1 MGKGKEMI
9 TLRELKEKAV
19 SKQQQKLMGLAL
31 AYKRGDVPD
40 SEVSDTVKDLA
51 KSMSTKELEDFA
63 STKHKGLPQK
73 VDEAKSSTG
82 YELYH
87 RDFSSAMQHA
97 YKHAKAKLGVD
108 VDPEEIDKKVAS
120 GPKKPSKGKTNSYRL
135 LDKGGKKAIQ
145 VQVYG
150 MDNGK
155 YELNMYKESVD
166 INEAHDPKHVKM
178 AIGVASDKRYKQGN
192 YSGAVRAI
200 EKIKKGLSKNPQV
213 AAVLKKQNE
222 DNNISN
228 RSAALKPQIYNDPVT
243 GKKKVRM
250 VPSKSNIVKTN
261 DPEDVKEAH
270 DPKHVKMAIGVASD
284 KRYKQG
290 NYTGAV
296 RAIEKI
302 KKGLSKHPQVAAVL
316 KRQNEA
322 KDPGE
327 YDQEGDM
334 AKTQLKTIMRNA
346 SDLADLLDDN
356 ENMPEW
362 VQNKITKAS
371 DYMTS
376 AYNYMASEDDGGKM
390 DEEMDPTKHVSKKG
404 DMYCVYNKDGKEVA
418 KFDNKKDADA
428 YAIKNHDKL
437 MEYLEVGTDAIRK
450 SYAAMTPGQNEA
462 LAATDRAFAIGA
474 VGAAAYAAKKAKDR
488 FDPVKV
494 RDARK
499 KRAEKRAERSDAE
512 RELAQNRRDRQNY
525 QKKLR
530 QMRDRQNKQRNKR

>member
-73 VDEAKSSTG
+73 KEDNNISNRSAALKPQTYNDPNTGKKKVRMVPSKSNIVKTNDRVDEAKSSTG

-108 VDPEEIDKKVAS
+108 VDPEEIDKKVAM
-120 GPKKPSKGKTNSYRL
+120 GPRKPSKGKTNSYRL
-135 LDKGGKKAIQ
+135 LDKNGKKAIQ

-155 YELNMYKESVD
+155 YELNMYKESV
-166 INEAHDPKHVKM
+166 
-178 AIGVASDKRYKQGN
+178 
-192 YSGAVRAI
+192 
-200 EKIKKGLSKNPQV
+200 
-213 AAVLKKQNE
+213 
-222 DNNISN
+222 
-228 RSAALKPQIYNDPVT
+228 
-243 GKKKVRM
+243 
-250 VPSKSNIVKTN
+250 
-261 DPEDVKEAH
+261 
-270 DPKHVKMAIGVASD
+270 
-284 KRYKQG
+284 
-290 NYTGAV
+290 
-296 RAIEKI
+296 
-302 KKGLSKHPQVAAVL
+302 
-316 KRQNEA
+316 NEA

-404 DMYCVYNKDGKEVA
+404 DMYCVYNKDGEEVA

-450 SYAAMTPGQNEA
+450 NYAAMTPGQTNELSTGA
-462 LAATDRAFAIGA
+462 DRA
-474 VGAAAYAAKKAKDR
+474 AAAVATGIATYGVKKAIDRFRPTQIAKARREREAKKQE
-488 FDPVKV
+488 
-494 RDARK
+494 RDDAIEYIRK
-499 KRAEKRAERSDAE
+499 QRDKR
-512 RELAQNRRDRQNY
+512 L
-525 QKKLR
+525 KKLR
-530 QMRDRQNKQRNKR
+530 NKK

>member
-73 VDEAKSSTG
+73 KEDNNISNRSAALKPQTYNDPNTGQKKVRMVPSKSNIVKTNDRVDEAKSSTG

-108 VDPEEIDKKVAS
+108 VDPEEIDKKVAM
-120 GPKKPSKGKTNSYRL
+120 GPSKPSKGKTNSYRL

-155 YELNMYKESVD
+155 YELNMYKESV
-166 INEAHDPKHVKM
+166 
-178 AIGVASDKRYKQGN
+178 
-192 YSGAVRAI
+192 
-200 EKIKKGLSKNPQV
+200 
-213 AAVLKKQNE
+213 
-222 DNNISN
+222 
-228 RSAALKPQIYNDPVT
+228 
-243 GKKKVRM
+243 
-250 VPSKSNIVKTN
+250 
-261 DPEDVKEAH
+261 
-270 DPKHVKMAIGVASD
+270 
-284 KRYKQG
+284 
-290 NYTGAV
+290 
-296 RAIEKI
+296 
-302 KKGLSKHPQVAAVL
+302 
-316 KRQNEA
+316 NEA

-327 YDQEGDM
+327 YDNEGEM
-334 AKTQLKTIMRNA
+334 AKNQLQSILRDAEHMIEMF
-346 SDLADLLDDN
+346 DDE
-356 ENMPEW
+356 ENLPEW
-362 VQNKITKAS
+362 VQNKITKAQ
-371 DYMTS
+371 DYLQS
-376 AYNYMASEDDGGKM
+376 AHSYMMGQDEDDDD
-390 DEEMDPTKHVSKKG
+390 DE
-404 DMYCVYNKDGKEVA
+404 KEV
-418 KFDNKKDADA
+418 K
-428 YAIKNHDKL
+428 
-437 MEYLEVGTDAIRK
+437 EYLEVGTDAIRK
-450 SYAAMTPGQNEA
+450 SYASMTPGQTNELTGTDKA
-462 LAATDRAFAIGA
+462 LAVGA
-474 VGAAAYAAKKAKDR
+474 VGALAYGAKKVKDR

-499 KRAEKRAERSDAE
+499 NRAEKRAERSDAQK
-512 RELAQNRRDRQNY
+512 ELDRNRRDHENY

-530 QMRDRQNKQRNKR
+530 QMRDRQNQQRNKK

>member
-73 VDEAKSSTG
+73 KEDNNISNRSAALKPQTYNDPNTGQKKVRMVPSKSNIVKTNDRVDEAKSSTG

-108 VDPEEIDKKVAS
+108 VDPEEIDKKVAM
-120 GPKKPSKGKTNSYRL
+120 GPRKPSKGKTNSYRL

-155 YELNMYKESVD
+155 YELNMYKESV
-166 INEAHDPKHVKM
+166 
-178 AIGVASDKRYKQGN
+178 
-192 YSGAVRAI
+192 
-200 EKIKKGLSKNPQV
+200 
-213 AAVLKKQNE
+213 
-222 DNNISN
+222 
-228 RSAALKPQIYNDPVT
+228 
-243 GKKKVRM
+243 
-250 VPSKSNIVKTN
+250 
-261 DPEDVKEAH
+261 
-270 DPKHVKMAIGVASD
+270 
-284 KRYKQG
+284 
-290 NYTGAV
+290 
-296 RAIEKI
+296 
-302 KKGLSKHPQVAAVL
+302 
-316 KRQNEA
+316 NEA

-371 DYMTS
+371 DYITS

-404 DMYCVYNKDGKEVA
+404 DMYCVYNKDGEEVA

-450 SYAAMTPGQNEA
+450 SYAAMTPGQTNELSTGA
-462 LAATDRAFAIGA
+462 DRA
-474 VGAAAYAAKKAKDR
+474 AAAVATGIAAYGVKKAIDRFRPTQVAKARREREAKKQE
-488 FDPVKV
+488 
-494 RDARK
+494 RDDAIEYIRK
-499 KRAEKRAERSDAE
+499 QREKR
-512 RELAQNRRDRQNY
+512 L
-525 QKKLR
+525 KK
-530 QMRDRQNKQRNKR
+530 K

>member
-108 VDPEEIDKKVAS
+108 VDPEEIDKKVAM
-120 GPKKPSKGKTNSYRL
+120 GPRKPSKGKTNSYRL

-155 YELNMYKESVD
+155 YELNMYKESV
-166 INEAHDPKHVKM
+166 
-178 AIGVASDKRYKQGN
+178 
-192 YSGAVRAI
+192 
-200 EKIKKGLSKNPQV
+200 
-213 AAVLKKQNE
+213 
-222 DNNISN
+222 
-228 RSAALKPQIYNDPVT
+228 
-243 GKKKVRM
+243 
-250 VPSKSNIVKTN
+250 
-261 DPEDVKEAH
+261 
-270 DPKHVKMAIGVASD
+270 
-284 KRYKQG
+284 
-290 NYTGAV
+290 
-296 RAIEKI
+296 
-302 KKGLSKHPQVAAVL
+302 
-316 KRQNEA
+316 NEA

-334 AKTQLKTIMRNA
+334 AKTQLKTIIRNA
-346 SDLADLLDDN
+346 EQMMNILSDN

-371 DYMTS
+371 DYITS

-404 DMYCVYNKDGKEVA
+404 DMYCVYNKDGEEVA

-450 SYAAMTPGQNEA
+450 SYAAMTPGQTNELSTGA
-462 LAATDRAFAIGA
+462 DRA
-474 VGAAAYAAKKAKDR
+474 AAAVATGIAAYGVKKAIDRFRPTQVAKARKEREAKKQE
-488 FDPVKV
+488 
-494 RDARK
+494 RDDAIEYIRK
-499 KRAEKRAERSDAE
+499 QREKRLKKS
-512 RELAQNRRDRQNY
+512 RD
-525 QKKLR
+525 KK
-530 QMRDRQNKQRNKR
+530 

>member
-1 MGKGKEMI
+1 MI

-31 AYKRGDVPD
+31 AYKRGEVPD

-73 VDEAKSSTG
+73 KEDNEISNRSAAMKPQTYNDPKTGKKKVRMVPVRTNIVKTKDDVVNEAKSSTG

-108 VDPEEIDKKVAS
+108 VDPEEIDKKVAM
-120 GPKKPSKGKTNSYRL
+120 GPRKPSKGKTNSYRL

-155 YELNMYKESVD
+155 YELNMYKESV
-166 INEAHDPKHVKM
+166 
-178 AIGVASDKRYKQGN
+178 
-192 YSGAVRAI
+192 
-200 EKIKKGLSKNPQV
+200 
-213 AAVLKKQNE
+213 
-222 DNNISN
+222 
-228 RSAALKPQIYNDPVT
+228 
-243 GKKKVRM
+243 
-250 VPSKSNIVKTN
+250 
-261 DPEDVKEAH
+261 
-270 DPKHVKMAIGVASD
+270 
-284 KRYKQG
+284 
-290 NYTGAV
+290 
-296 RAIEKI
+296 
-302 KKGLSKHPQVAAVL
+302 
-316 KRQNEA
+316 NEA

-404 DMYCVYNKDGKEVA
+404 DMYCVYNKDGEEVA

-437 MEYLEVGTDAIRK
+437 MEYLEIGTDKIRTT
-450 SYAAMTPGQNEA
+450 YAAVTPGQTNGGVSEF
-462 LAATDRAFAIGA
+462 ATGTDKAIAVGA
-474 VGAAAYAAKKAKDR
+474 VGGAAYAAKRVKDR
-488 FDPVKV
+488 FNPVKV
-494 RDARK
+494 AK
-499 KRAEKRAERSDAE
+499 ARSDREEKKKERDKVE
-512 RELAQNRRDRQNY
+512 RELSQRRDY

-530 QMRDRQNKQRNKR
+530 DMRDRQRKQRNKK

>member
-1 MGKGKEMI
+1 MI

-31 AYKRGDVPD
+31 AYKRGEVED

-73 VDEAKSSTG
+73 KEDNNISNRSAALKPQTYNDPKTGKKKVRMVPVRTNIVKTKDDVVNEAKSSTG

-108 VDPEEIDKKVAS
+108 VDPEEIDKKVAM
-120 GPKKPSKGKTNSYRL
+120 GPRKPSKGKTNSYRL

-155 YELNMYKESVD
+155 YELNMYKESV
-166 INEAHDPKHVKM
+166 
-178 AIGVASDKRYKQGN
+178 
-192 YSGAVRAI
+192 
-200 EKIKKGLSKNPQV
+200 
-213 AAVLKKQNE
+213 
-222 DNNISN
+222 
-228 RSAALKPQIYNDPVT
+228 
-243 GKKKVRM
+243 
-250 VPSKSNIVKTN
+250 
-261 DPEDVKEAH
+261 
-270 DPKHVKMAIGVASD
+270 
-284 KRYKQG
+284 
-290 NYTGAV
+290 
-296 RAIEKI
+296 
-302 KKGLSKHPQVAAVL
+302 
-316 KRQNEA
+316 NEA

-334 AKTQLKTIMRNA
+334 AKTQLKTIIRNSEQMMNIL
-346 SDLADLLDDN
+346 SDD

-371 DYMTS
+371 DYITS
-376 AYNYMASEDDGGKM
+376 AYNYMASEDDGDKM

-404 DMYCVYNKDGKEVA
+404 DMYCVYNKDGEEVA

-450 SYAAMTPGQNEA
+450 NYAAMTPGQTNELSTGA
-462 LAATDRAFAIGA
+462 DRA
-474 VGAAAYAAKKAKDR
+474 AAAVATGIATYGVKKAIDRFRPTQIAKARREREAKKQE
-488 FDPVKV
+488 
-494 RDARK
+494 RDDAIEYIRK
-499 KRAEKRAERSDAE
+499 QRDKR
-512 RELAQNRRDRQNY
+512 L
-525 QKKLR
+525 KKLR
-530 QMRDRQNKQRNKR
+530 NKK

>member
-73 VDEAKSSTG
+73 KEDNEITNRSAAMKPQTYNDPKTGRKKVRMVPVNTNIVKTNDRVDEAKSSTG

-108 VDPEEIDKKVAS
+108 VDPDEIWSKVAM
-120 GPKKPSKGKTNSYRL
+120 GPSKPSKGKTNSYRL

-155 YELNMYKESVD
+155 YELNMYKESV
-166 INEAHDPKHVKM
+166 
-178 AIGVASDKRYKQGN
+178 
-192 YSGAVRAI
+192 
-200 EKIKKGLSKNPQV
+200 
-213 AAVLKKQNE
+213 
-222 DNNISN
+222 
-228 RSAALKPQIYNDPVT
+228 
-243 GKKKVRM
+243 
-250 VPSKSNIVKTN
+250 
-261 DPEDVKEAH
+261 
-270 DPKHVKMAIGVASD
+270 
-284 KRYKQG
+284 
-290 NYTGAV
+290 
-296 RAIEKI
+296 
-302 KKGLSKHPQVAAVL
+302 
-316 KRQNEA
+316 NEA

-327 YDQEGDM
+327 YDNEGEM
-334 AKTQLKTIMRNA
+334 AKNQLQSILRDAEHMIEMF
-346 SDLADLLDDN
+346 DDE
-356 ENMPEW
+356 ENLPEW
-362 VQNKITKAS
+362 VQNKITKAQ
-371 DYMTS
+371 DYLQS
-376 AYNYMASEDDGGKM
+376 AHSYMMGQDEDDDD
-390 DEEMDPTKHVSKKG
+390 DE
-404 DMYCVYNKDGKEVA
+404 KEV
-418 KFDNKKDADA
+418 K
-428 YAIKNHDKL
+428 
-437 MEYLEVGTDAIRK
+437 EYLEVGTDAIRK
-450 SYAAMTPGQNEA
+450 SYASMTPGQTNELTGTDKA
-462 LAATDRAFAIGA
+462 LAVGA
-474 VGAAAYAAKKAKDR
+474 VGALAYGAKKVKDR

-512 RELAQNRRDRQNY
+512 RELAQNRRDHENY

-530 QMRDRQNKQRNKR
+530 QMRDKQNQQRNKK

>member
-73 VDEAKSSTG
+73 KEDNNISNRSAAMVPQTYNDPNTGKKKVRMVPAKSNIVKTNDRVDEAKSSTG

-108 VDPEEIDKKVAS
+108 VDPEEIDKKVAM
-120 GPKKPSKGKTNSYRL
+120 GPSKPSKGKTNSYRL

-200 EKIKKGLSKNPQV
+200 EKIKKGLSK
-213 AAVLKKQNE
+213 
-222 DNNISN
+222 
-228 RSAALKPQIYNDPVT
+228 
-243 GKKKVRM
+243 
-250 VPSKSNIVKTN
+250 
-261 DPEDVKEAH
+261 
-270 DPKHVKMAIGVASD
+270 
-284 KRYKQG
+284 
-290 NYTGAV
+290 
-296 RAIEKI
+296 
-302 KKGLSKHPQVAAVL
+302 HPQVAAVL

-327 YDQEGDM
+327 YDNEGEM
-334 AKTQLKTIMRNA
+334 AKNQLQSILRDAEHMIEMF
-346 SDLADLLDDN
+346 DDE
-356 ENMPEW
+356 ENLPEW
-362 VQNKITKAS
+362 VQNKITKAQ
-371 DYMTS
+371 DYLQS
-376 AYNYMASEDDGGKM
+376 AHSYMMGQDEDD
-390 DEEMDPTKHVSKKG
+390 DE
-404 DMYCVYNKDGKEVA
+404 KEV
-418 KFDNKKDADA
+418 K
-428 YAIKNHDKL
+428 
-437 MEYLEVGTDAIRK
+437 EYLEVGTDAIRK
-450 SYAAMTPGQNEA
+450 SYASMTPGQNEA
-462 LAATDRAFAIGA
+462 LAPIDRVAIAGTLALGA
-474 VGAAAYAAKKAKDR
+474 KGISKTKKTVGNLAKKVTKLGSKPKPIASK
-488 FDPVKV
+488 PK
-494 RDARK
+494 
-499 KRAEKRAERSDAE
+499 SDTSADTT
-512 RELAQNRRDRQNY
+512 AP
-525 QKKLR
+525 
-530 QMRDRQNKQRNKR
+530 NKRPMPAKSNFSNLRKRQQTRAKTKMGSKKSPIRRV